1 MRKYRIT
8 ATKGKQGMIRWRV
21 VHKHTGKTAALSNV
35 NETYHSHA
43 EAMRAG
49 LVFAEGMQKRP
60 PPNLKMLLIVATA
73 TGILLGIGLCRLG
86 GL

>member
-1 MRKYRIT
+1 
-8 ATKGKQGMIRWRV
+8 
-21 VHKHTGKTAALSNV
+21 
-35 NETYHSHA
+35 
-43 EAMRAG
+43 MRAG

-60 PPNLKMLLIVATA
+60 PPNLKMLLIMATA